1 MNKVMLV
8 EDNTDLLESM
18 EMLLSNHFEVFTAVD
33 GQDALEKLSNVKPDV
48 IVSDIMMP
56 RMDGYQL
63 LQSVREIPEL
73 KNVPIILLT
82 ALGQD
87 ENLISGYNLGA
98 DDYFVKPVRTKVL
111 ISRIQNLLRKQEH
124 LNTIFSTDMEMK
136 TSLPVKDPILAMM
149 DSLVIKKY
157 RFKNFTIPQ
166 LADDM
171 GLSYAKL
178 EVQVK
183 DKAKLTPVKYINEIK
198 LVKARELLENTDMP
212 IKEIAFHLGFKSL
225 SYFGKCYKAKYGVTP
240 SHKANS

>member
-1 MNKVMLV
+1 
-8 EDNTDLLESM
+8 
-18 EMLLSNHFEVFTAVD
+18 
-33 GQDALEKLSNVKPDV
+33 
-48 IVSDIMMP
+48 
-56 RMDGYQL
+56 
-63 LQSVREIPEL
+63 
-73 KNVPIILLT
+73 
-82 ALGQD
+82 
-87 ENLISGYNLGA
+87 
-98 DDYFVKPVRTKVL
+98 
-111 ISRIQNLLRKQEH
+111 
-124 LNTIFSTDMEMK
+124 MEMK

-198 LVKARELLENTDMP
+198 LVKARELLKNTDMP

>member
-111 ISRIQNLLRKQEH
+111 ISRIQSLLRKQEH

-198 LVKARELLENTDMP
+198 LVKARELLKNTDMP